1 MDRRIRPAELLLFLS
16 LALIFLFL
24 IIARPSLPFLAL
36 LLIPIALAAVL
47 YEFVGGVLVALIAMI
62 GAALL
67 FALDPDPAR
76 RSELLQEGWPI
87 LLAIL
92 AIGPLLGYL
101 VARER
106 ERDDQLVATTRR
118 ERERAQAL
126 AAISEAGRQIAASHD
141 LDRTLQLVMIKA
153 AETLP
158 MDAGALFVFD
168 ENTQLYRVVVSHNLP
183 PEQVDQITFAFD
195 EGVPGWVLAQ
205 RQSLIIN
212 DARLD
217 ARVHPNVVAAGVL
230 SVLATPLITRER
242 AIGVLNLFHRT
253 GTYAFDQEALRLAEV
268 YADQAAIS
276 IENARLLEELRQAA
290 AELEERV
297 EQRTHELR
305 ETQAQVIRAEKMAAV
320 GRLAASVAH
329 EVNNPLQ
336 AIALHLQLIADDELS
351 EQGQGQVTIL
361 QQELARIAKIVQRL
375 LEFQRPKHGRR
386 SAQDV
391 LLLLEEVLA
400 LAGKQLQQNNV
411 SVTWQ
416 VDQDLPPIL
425 AAGDQVK
432 QVFLNLVLN
441 AAEAMPSGGELT
453 IQGTQS
459 GTDILINF
467 TDSGTGIAPEDMAQL
482 FEPFFSTKT
491 TGSGIGLAVSQ
502 EIVTNHGGTLQ
513 ARNHPQK
520 GAVFTVTLP
529 TLPVDESTTTDQNQ
543 ETIITN
549 REKTIPHGSR

>member
-67 FALDPDPAR
+67 LALDPDPAR

-106 ERDDQLVATTRR
+106 EREDQLVATTRR
-118 ERERAQAL
+118 EQERAQAL

-141 LDRTLQLVMIKA
+141 LDRTLQLVMTKA

-297 EQRTHELR
+297 EQRTLELR
-305 ETQAQVIRAEKMAAV
+305 EIQAQVIRAEKMAAV

-416 VDQDLPPIL
+416 FDQDLPPIL

-453 IQGTQS
+453 IQGTLT

-467 TDSGTGIAPEDMAQL
+467 TDTGTGIAPEDMAQL

-502 EIVTNHGGTLQ
+502 EIVTNHGGTLR

-543 ETIITN
+543 EAIITN

>member
-1 MDRRIRPAELLLFLS
+1 MDRRIRPAKLLLFLT
-16 LALIFLFL
+16 LPLIFLFL
-24 IIARPSLPFLAL
+24 ITTRPSLPFLAL
-36 LLIPIALAAVL
+36 LLIPIALAAFG
-47 YEFVGGVLVALIAMI
+47 YEFVGGVLVALVAMI

-67 FALDPDPAR
+67 LALDPDAAR

-87 LLAIL
+87 LIAIL
-92 AIGPLLGYL
+92 AIGPLLGYF

-106 ERDDQLVATTRR
+106 EREDQLVATTRR
-118 ERERAQAL
+118 EQERAKAL

-141 LDRTLQLVMIKA
+141 LDRTLQLVMTKA

-168 ENTQLYRVVVSHNLP
+168 ESTHLYRVVVSHNLP

-195 EGVPGWVLAQ
+195 EGVPGWVLAH

-217 ARVHPNVVAAGVL
+217 DRVHPNVVAAGVL

-253 GTYAFDQEALRLAEV
+253 GANAFDQEDLRLAEV

-297 EQRTHELR
+297 EQRTLELR

-351 EQGQGQVTIL
+351 EQGQGQVAIL

-386 SAQDV
+386 STQDV
-391 LLLLEEVLA
+391 FLLLEEVLA

-411 SVTWQ
+411 SITWQ
-416 VDQDLPPIL
+416 VEDDLPPIL
-425 AAGDQVK
+425 AVGDQIK
-432 QVFLNLVLN
+432 QVFLNLILN
-441 AAEAMPSGGELT
+441 AAEAMPGGGELT
-453 IQGTQS
+453 IHAAQS
-459 GTDILINF
+459 GSDIIITF
-467 TDSGTGIAPEDMAQL
+467 TDTGRGIAPEDMAQL

-502 EIVTNHGGTLQ
+502 EIVTNHGGAIQ
-513 ARNHPQK
+513 AGNHPQK
-520 GAVFTVTLP
+520 GAIFTVTLP
-529 TLPVDESTTTDQNQ
+529 TLPVDERTTTDQNQ
-543 ETIITN
+543 ESITTN
-549 REKTIPHGSR
+549 REITIPHGPR

>member
-1 MDRRIRPAELLLFLS
+1 MNRRIHPAELLLLLS

-47 YEFVGGVLVALIAMI
+47 YEFVGGILVALIAMI
-62 GAALL
+62 GAALFL
-67 FALDPDPAR
+67 ALDPDAAR

-87 LLAIL
+87 LVAIL
-92 AIGPLLGYL
+92 AIGPLLGYF

-106 ERDDQLVATTRR
+106 ERERQLADTTRR
-118 ERERAQAL
+118 EQERAQAL
-126 AAISEAGRQIAASHD
+126 VAISEAGRQIAASHD
-141 LDRTLQLVMIKA
+141 LDRTLQLVMTKA

-168 ENTQLYRVVVSHNLP
+168 ESTRLYRVVVSHNLP

-195 EGVPGWVLAQ
+195 EGVPGWVLTH
-205 RQSLIIN
+205 RQSLIIS

-217 ARVHPNVVAAGVL
+217 DRVHPNVVAAGVL

-253 GTYAFDQEALRLAEV
+253 GVNAFDQEDLRLAEV

-276 IENARLLEELRQAA
+276 IENARLLEELRQGA

-297 EQRTHELR
+297 EQRTRELR
-305 ETQAQVIRAEKMAAV
+305 ETQVQVIRAEKMAAV

-336 AIALHLQLIADDELS
+336 AIALHLQLIADDGLS
-351 EQGQGQVTIL
+351 DQNQEQITIL

-391 LLLLEEVLA
+391 LFLLEGVLA

-416 VDQDLPPIL
+416 VDEDLPPIL

-441 AAEAMPSGGELT
+441 AAEAMPGGGELT
-453 IQGTQS
+453 IHGAQS
-459 GTDILINF
+459 AADIIITF
-467 TDSGTGIAPEDMAQL
+467 SDTGPGIAPEDMAQI
-482 FEPFFSTKT
+482 FEPFFSTKS
-491 TGSGIGLAVSQ
+491 TGTGIGLAVSR
-502 EIVTNHGGTLQ
+502 EIVTNHGGILQ
-513 ARNHPQK
+513 AQNHPQK
-520 GAVFTVTLP
+520 GAIFTVTLP
-529 TLPVDESTTTDQNQ
+529 THPIDETATTDQNQ
-543 ETIITN
+543 ESTITN
-549 REKTIPHGSR
+549 QKPTIPHGSR